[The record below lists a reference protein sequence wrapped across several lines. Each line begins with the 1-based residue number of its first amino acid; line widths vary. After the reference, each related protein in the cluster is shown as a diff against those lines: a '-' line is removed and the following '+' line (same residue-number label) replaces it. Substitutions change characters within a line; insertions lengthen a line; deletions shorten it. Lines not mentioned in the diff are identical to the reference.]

1 MQAVSHLI
9 HRDYESI
16 VQDFVTLDFIPP
28 GTDLRPILPV
38 LAKVPP
44 GLRLS
49 SLLCYSN
56 SIQMAPHAQV

>member
-1 MQAVSHLI
+1 MVQAVSHLI

-44 GLRLS
+44 RCRLR
-49 SLLCYSN
+49 SLLE
-56 SIQMAPHAQV
+56 